1 MADPT
6 VTITQIDRISA
17 ADFNQGFADLYERID
32 SERQYYD
39 KSGASLAK
47 TKNKLYNLFNDCA
60 INGVIYKVLYKGN
73 LAAIVGGIIDGDYLE
88 QKVGLIFY
96 INGSRA
102 HMWEEEYL
110 GDSDLAVKNFLPT
123 INCVGTKEAS
133 NTNRRVYDQKVF
145 LAAQSWS
152 HHTLTTEV
160 LDDNGACM
168 LYQRYITT

>member
-6 VTITQIDRISA
+6 VTVTQIDRISVE
-17 ADFNQGFADLYERID
+17 DFNQGFADLHERID

-47 TKNKLYNLFNDCA
+47 TKNKLYNLFNECA

-73 LAAIVGGIIDGDYLE
+73 LAAIVGGLIDGDYLE
-88 QKVGLIFY
+88 QRVGLIFN
-96 INGSRA
+96 INNSRA
-102 HMWEEEYL
+102 YQWEEEYL

-133 NTNRRVYDQKVF
+133 NTNRRVYEQKVY
-145 LAAQSWS
+145 LADQDWS

-160 LDDNGACM
+160 TGDDGTCM
-168 LYQRYITT
+168 IYQTYITT